1 MQPLVST
8 VQTGLAV
15 FVQTRLRMGRSGP
28 MSFLGRTV
36 ALLRE
41 IGTSAQGMV
50 SAAPPYRRIEG
61 SLVAKEAMANGRFF
75 ILVDAEIV
83 EVDWLTYETLIEG
96 EALRIRATRDNR
108 ALSID
113 RLLP

>member
-1 MQPLVST
+1 
-8 VQTGLAV
+8 
-15 FVQTRLRMGRSGP
+15 MGRP
-28 MSFLGRTV
+28 TPLSFLGRTV
-36 ALLRE
+36 ALLRRM
-41 IGTSAQGMV
+41 GASAQGVV

-83 EVDWLTYETLIEG
+83 EVDWLTFKMLIEG

>member
-1 MQPLVST
+1 
-8 VQTGLAV
+8 
-15 FVQTRLRMGRSGP
+15 
-28 MSFLGRTV
+28 MSFAGRTV
-36 ALLRE
+36 ALLRQA
-41 IGTSAQGMV
+41 GASVQGIV

-83 EVDWLTYETLIEG
+83 EVDWLTFELLIEG

-108 ALSID
+108 ALTID

>member
-1 MQPLVST
+1 MPAPALPSP
-8 VQTGLAV
+8 
-15 FVQTRLRMGRSGP
+15 GRPGP
-28 MSFLGRTV
+28 MSFVGRTV
-36 ALLRE
+36 ALVRRA
-41 IGTSAQGMV
+41 GTSAQAIV

-83 EVDWLTYETLIEG
+83 EVDWLTFEMLIEG

>member
-1 MQPLVST
+1 
-8 VQTGLAV
+8 
-15 FVQTRLRMGRSGP
+15 

-36 ALLRE
+36 AILRG
-41 IGTSAQGMV
+41 IGTSAQGFV

-83 EVDWLTYETLIEG
+83 EVDWLTFDMLIEG

-108 ALSID
+108 ALTID

>member
-1 MQPLVST
+1 
-8 VQTGLAV
+8 
-15 FVQTRLRMGRSGP
+15 

-36 ALLRE
+36 AILRG
-41 IGTSAQGMV
+41 IGTSVQGVV

-61 SLVAKEAMANGRFF
+61 SLVTKAAMANGRFF

-83 EVDWLTYETLIEG
+83 EVDWLTFELLIEG

-108 ALSID
+108 ALTID

>member
-1 MQPLVST
+1 
-8 VQTGLAV
+8 
-15 FVQTRLRMGRSGP
+15 

-36 ALLRE
+36 AVMRR
-41 IGTSAQGMV
+41 IGASAQSVV

-61 SLVAKEAMANGRFF
+61 SLVAKEAMANGRFC
-75 ILVDAEIV
+75 ILVAAEIV

>member
-1 MQPLVST
+1 
-8 VQTGLAV
+8 
-15 FVQTRLRMGRSGP
+15 

-36 ALLRE
+36 AVMRR
-41 IGTSAQGMV
+41 IGASAQSVV

-75 ILVDAEIV
+75 ILVAAEIV

>member
-1 MQPLVST
+1 
-8 VQTGLAV
+8 
-15 FVQTRLRMGRSGP
+15 
-28 MSFLGRTV
+28 MSFVGRTV
-36 ALLRE
+36 ALLRLV
-41 IGTSAQGMV
+41 GASAQGIV
-50 SAAPPYRRIEG
+50 STAPPYRRIEG

-83 EVDWLTYETLIEG
+83 EVDWLTFEQLIEG

-108 ALSID
+108 ALTID

>member
-1 MQPLVST
+1 MS
-8 VQTGLAV
+8 
-15 FVQTRLRMGRSGP
+15 FVGRS
-28 MSFLGRTV
+28 V
-36 ALLRE
+36 ALLRR
-41 IGTSAQGMV
+41 IGTTAQDMV
-50 SAAPPYRRIEG
+50 SAAPPYRRVEG

-83 EVDWLTYETLIEG
+83 EVDWLTFEMLIEG

-108 ALSID
+108 ALTID

>member
-1 MQPLVST
+1 
-8 VQTGLAV
+8 
-15 FVQTRLRMGRSGP
+15 MGRWVP
-28 MSFLGRTV
+28 MSFAGRTV
-36 ALLRE
+36 ALLRR
-41 IGTSAQGMV
+41 IGTTAQGMV

-83 EVDWLTYETLIEG
+83 EVDWLTFEMLIEG
-96 EALRIRATRDNR
+96 EALRIRTTRDNR

>member
-1 MQPLVST
+1 
-8 VQTGLAV
+8 
-15 FVQTRLRMGRSGP
+15 

-36 ALLRE
+36 ALLRRV
-41 IGTSAQGMV
+41 GTSAQGALSTV
-50 SAAPPYRRIEG
+50 PPYRRIEG
-61 SLVAKEAMANGRFF
+61 SLVAKEAVGNGRYF

-83 EVDWLTYETLIEG
+83 EVDWLTFETLIEG

>member
-1 MQPLVST
+1 MQSPVSA
-8 VQTGLAV
+8 VQTGLSV
-15 FVQTRLRMGRSGP
+15 FVQTRLRMGWSRP

-36 ALLRE
+36 ALLRG
-41 IGTSAQGMV
+41 IGTSAQAIV

-75 ILVDAEIV
+75 ILVNAEIV
-83 EVDWLTYETLIEG
+83 EVDWLTFETLIEG

>member
-1 MQPLVST
+1 
-8 VQTGLAV
+8 
-15 FVQTRLRMGRSGP
+15 
-28 MSFLGRTV
+28 
-36 ALLRE
+36 
-41 IGTSAQGMV
+41 
-50 SAAPPYRRIEG
+50 
-61 SLVAKEAMANGRFF
+61 MANGRFF

-83 EVDWLTYETLIEG
+83 EVDWLTFEMLIEG

>member
-1 MQPLVST
+1 
-8 VQTGLAV
+8 
-15 FVQTRLRMGRSGP
+15 

-36 ALLRE
+36 ALLRRV
-41 IGTSAQGMV
+41 GTSAQGV
-50 SAAPPYRRIEG
+50 LSTVPPYRRIEG
-61 SLVAKEAMANGRFF
+61 SLVAKEAVGNGRYF

-83 EVDWLTYETLIEG
+83 EVDWLTFETLIEG

-113 RLLP
+113 RLLPCE

>member
-1 MQPLVST
+1 MATQ
-8 VQTGLAV
+8 A
-15 FVQTRLRMGRSGP
+15 RLHEGRPAP

-36 ALLRE
+36 ALLRRV
-41 IGTSAQGMV
+41 GTSAQSV
-50 SAAPPYRRIEG
+50 LSTAPPYRRIEG
-61 SLVAKEAMANGRFF
+61 SLVAKEAIANGRYF

-83 EVDWLTYETLIEG
+83 EVDWLTFETLIEG